1 MQLNFVAPALIFKVQ
16 GALDCLSKL
25 QFSYKVYNLCVGLL
39 FDILDKTAEMR
50 WIKVVDVSSRQLA
63 LSATDKP
70 TTESLDHTPWP
81 RGDTIHRFCVAAYNT
96 WMLLFIWQTWSY
108 AWFYSTYGTTREWA
122 LPFIN
127 ENHGVIQKIVLVYRY
142 NDIFLIWYWISVQK
156 VKTNFVTLKVSK
168 DVRLQLESLA
178 NIKTS
183 FRKQLNALK
192 TSWS

>member
-1 MQLNFVAPALIFKVQ
+1 MF
-16 GALDCLSKL
+16 
-25 QFSYKVYNLCVGLL
+25 GLL
-39 FDILDKTAEMR
+39 FYILDKTAEMR

-96 WMLLFIWQTWSY
+96 WMLPFIWQTWSY
-108 AWFYSTYGTTREWA
+108 AWFFYTYGTTREWA

-127 ENHGVIQKIVLVYRY
+127 ENHGVIQKIILVYRY

>member
-1 MQLNFVAPALIFKVQ
+1 MF
-16 GALDCLSKL
+16 
-25 QFSYKVYNLCVGLL
+25 GLL
-39 FDILDKTAEMR
+39 FYILDKTAEMR
-50 WIKVVDVSSRQLA
+50 WIKVVYVSSRQLA

-81 RGDTIHRFCVAAYNT
+81 RGDTIHHFCVAAYNT
-96 WMLLFIWQTWSY
+96 WMLPFIWQTRSY

-156 VKTNFVTLKVSK
+156 VKTNFVYLKVSK

-178 NIKTS
+178 NIKTP